1 MIIEMRTYNIKT
13 ARLKDFIKI
22 YDEEIREV
30 HTKILGNQIGFFY
43 SEFGKLNQVIH
54 LYGYDSYEDRSIRRK
69 ELSENLAFKSYA
81 LLDSVMKIDFK
92 IRNILAWFSLDYSV
106 SLTRYQEMIHNG
118 IIVN

>member
-13 ARLKDFIKI
+13 ARLNDFIKI

-69 ELSENLAFKSYA
+69 ELSENLAFKNYVKKVADLIVSQDNQV
-81 LLDSVMKIDFK
+81 LLPTDFSKIK
-92 IRNILAWFSLDYSV
+92 
-106 SLTRYQEMIHNG
+106 
-118 IIVN
+118 

>member
-1 MIIEMRTYNIKT
+1 MIVETRTYNLKT
-13 ARLKDFIKI
+13 ARLNDSIKI

-69 ELSENLAFKSYA
+69 ELSENLAFKNYVKKVADLIVSQDNQV
-81 LLDSVMKIDFK
+81 LLPTDFSKIK
-92 IRNILAWFSLDYSV
+92 
-106 SLTRYQEMIHNG
+106 
-118 IIVN
+118 

>member
-69 ELSENLAFKSYA
+69 ELSENLAFKNYVKKVADLIVSQDNQV
-81 LLDSVMKIDFK
+81 LLPTDFSKIK
-92 IRNILAWFSLDYSV
+92 
-106 SLTRYQEMIHNG
+106 
-118 IIVN
+118 

>member
-13 ARLKDFIKI
+13 ARLKEFIKI

-69 ELSENLAFKSYA
+69 ELSENLAFKNYVKKVADLIVSQDNQV
-81 LLDSVMKIDFK
+81 LLPTDFSKIK
-92 IRNILAWFSLDYSV
+92 
-106 SLTRYQEMIHNG
+106 
-118 IIVN
+118 

>member
-1 MIIEMRTYNIKT
+1 MRTYNIKT
-13 ARLKDFIKI
+13 ARLNDFIKI

-69 ELSENLAFKSYA
+69 ELSENLAFKNYVKKVADLIVSQDNQV
-81 LLDSVMKIDFK
+81 LLPTDFSKIK
-92 IRNILAWFSLDYSV
+92 
-106 SLTRYQEMIHNG
+106 
-118 IIVN
+118 

>member
-1 MIIEMRTYNIKT
+1 MIVEMRIYNIKT
-13 ARLKDFIKI
+13 ARLNDFIKI

-69 ELSENLAFKSYA
+69 ELSENLAFKNYVKKVADLIVSQNNQV
-81 LLDSVMKIDFK
+81 LLPTDFSKIK
-92 IRNILAWFSLDYSV
+92 
-106 SLTRYQEMIHNG
+106 
-118 IIVN
+118 

>member
-69 ELSENLAFKSYA
+69 ELSENLAFKSYVKKVA
-81 LLDSVMKIDFK
+81 DLIVSQDNQVLLPTDFSKIK
-92 IRNILAWFSLDYSV
+92 
-106 SLTRYQEMIHNG
+106 
-118 IIVN
+118 